1 MDTDRIADFCAETG
15 ERSAQIIQI
24 ENGRAVW
31 VGALSAGLAGIAVS
45 LAIFA
50 FYTASQA
57 AMESRLLLQHV
68 MQLEAQ
74 QEK

>member
-1 MDTDRIADFCAETG
+1 MDTDRIPDFNAECD

-31 VGALSAGLAGIAVS
+31 VGALSAGLAGIAIA

-68 MQLEAQ
+68 MELEARNA
-74 QEK
+74 K